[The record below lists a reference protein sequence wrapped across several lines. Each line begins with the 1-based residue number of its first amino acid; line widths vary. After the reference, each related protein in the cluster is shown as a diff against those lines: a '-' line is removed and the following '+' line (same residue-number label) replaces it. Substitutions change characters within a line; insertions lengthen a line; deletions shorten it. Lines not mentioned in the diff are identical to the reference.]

1 MKNFSFPQLGI
12 SALMITGMITG
23 VSFSLPNVV
32 AAVVEPVA
40 AEEQKGNRREA
51 FLQQLNLTPQQ
62 TQQIKALQDQTQS
75 NRKAN
80 MQQLQQLNQEMQTLL
95 SGNAANFQITAKF
108 DQIQALRQQYARERF
123 EQTLKVREILNPEQR
138 QKFSQL
144 MQSKRD
150 KFRDRMNFRRLNPAP
165 GQTAN

>member
-1 MKNFSFPQLGI
+1 
-12 SALMITGMITG
+12 
-23 VSFSLPNVV
+23 
-32 AAVVEPVA
+32 VVEPVA
-40 AEEQKGNRREA
+40 AEEQKGDRREA

-123 EQTLKVREILNPEQR
+123 EQTLKVCEILNPEQR